1 MGESCSTH
9 GEYEKCLQNF
19 SQKTWME
26 DLEDGIE
33 VDIKEVVRV
42 QIGSG

>member
-1 MGESCSTH
+1 
-9 GEYEKCLQNF
+9 
-19 SQKTWME
+19 ME